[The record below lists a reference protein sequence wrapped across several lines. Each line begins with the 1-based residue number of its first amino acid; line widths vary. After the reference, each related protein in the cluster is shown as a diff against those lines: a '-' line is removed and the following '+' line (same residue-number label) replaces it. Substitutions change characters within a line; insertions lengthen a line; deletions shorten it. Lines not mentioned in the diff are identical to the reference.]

1 LENDSNSLYTQGGK
15 ITGIPT
21 PVPPST
27 ALVDA
32 AIDLFSQMVL
42 DQPMKIQESAF
53 THIAARLGD
62 PSLGRNAGRKAAVTM
77 NVVLALSKALSK
89 LTNRSFKDANYS
101 ERVTSSILDVL
112 HVPCSLIL
120 IDYRH
125 VSWTKIL
132 QYASSPQIP

>member
-1 LENDSNSLYTQGGK
+1 MPS
-15 ITGIPT
+15 

-62 PSLGRNAGRKAAVTM
+62 PSLARNAGRKAAVTI
-77 NVVLALSKALSK
+77 NVVTALSKALSK
-89 LTNRSFKDANYS
+89 LTNRSFKDVNYS

-112 HVPCSLIL
+112 HVLCLLIL
-120 IDYRH
+120 VDYRH
-125 VSWTKIL
+125 VSWTKTM
-132 QYASSPQIP
+132 QYASSRRIQ

>member
-1 LENDSNSLYTQGGK
+1 MSS
-15 ITGIPT
+15 

-62 PSLGRNAGRKAAVTM
+62 PSLARNAGRKAAVTI
-77 NVVLALSKALSK
+77 NVVIALSKALSK
-89 LTNRSFKDANYS
+89 LTSRSFKVNYS

-112 HVPCSLIL
+112 HVLCPLIL

-132 QYASSPQIP
+132 